1 MMVYVGW
8 LKLRTTLSS
17 EGAPMWWQTHSD
29 GGRMRWYM
37 WAGSN
42 HILPLALM
50 ALPCDGRRV
59 LAQITFYPLLRWRPH
74 AMVYVGWL
82 KPLPT
87 FISDGAHMRWQTR
100 VPAHADSGVKPTA
113 VLGWLIIT
121 FNSQL

>member
-1 MMVYVGW
+1 MANVVWPPLAPMALPCDGRRWLVADGGRMMVYVGW

-37 WAGSN
+37 WTDSN

-59 LAQITFYPLLRWRPH
+59 LA
-74 AMVYVGWL
+74 
-82 KPLPT
+82 
-87 FISDGAHMRWQTR
+87 
-100 VPAHADSGVKPTA
+100 
-113 VLGWLIIT
+113 
-121 FNSQL
+121 